1 MQKAPF
7 NEGGLEQ
14 NRQHSKSDRRAELSC
29 FLALLDAAHS
39 RCIPTLLKGEIMPL
53 KLFLQTLSRRSLLR
67 PKGSAHTRVRYDR
80 AIETTRRE
88 AS

>member
-1 MQKAPF
+1 MATAYQKDGERRLRTSMQTTSADHMQKVPL

-39 RCIPTLLKGEIMPL
+39 RYIPTLLKG
-53 KLFLQTLSRRSLLR
+53 KSCR
-67 PKGSAHTRVRYDR
+67 
-80 AIETTRRE
+80 
-88 AS
+88 

>member
-1 MQKAPF
+1 MPAQVCFSEVIMATAYQKDGKRRFTNEHANDIRMSPCKRSPF

-39 RCIPTLLKGEIMPL
+39 
-53 KLFLQTLSRRSLLR
+53 
-67 PKGSAHTRVRYDR
+67 
-80 AIETTRRE
+80 
-88 AS
+88 